1 MPLYTIV
8 NKKTEDTQTVMCS
21 YVSLQE
27 KLVELG
33 EDWRQEIGAPALITQ
48 SGSVLSRTSGDFQN
62 LMSKISKGAGG
73 AKEGVNIKS

>member
-8 NKKTEDTQTVMCS
+8 NKKTEDTQTMMCS

-73 AKEGVNIKS
+73 AKEGVNVKS